1 MFLSVK
7 ARKLTLYAAL
17 TGGIMTFCIYAGAGY
32 VGVILLS
39 VFFTLGSVATS
50 FKYKEKKKMALHEE
64 NQGRRSAGQV
74 FANAGLA
81 GIIGALSLIFP
92 ENSSLYL
99 LMIAAVFSSATSD
112 TLSSELG
119 NLYGKRYYNI
129 LTFKKDTRG
138 LNGVISIEGT
148 LFGIAGSVIIAALYV
163 LFIGWGK
170 DFYWIILAGTIGN
183 FSDSILGASLERRN
197 LLKNNGVNF
206 INTAV
211 SVVVILILYF

>member
-32 VGVILLS
+32 IGVILLS
-39 VFFTLGSVATS
+39 AFFILGSVATS
-50 FKYKEKKKMALHEE
+50 FKYNEKKEMAIHEE

-81 GIIGALSLIFP
+81 GIISILSLIFP
-92 ENSSLYL
+92 ENRSLYL

-129 LTFKKDTRG
+129 LTFKKDIKG
-138 LNGVISIEGT
+138 LNGVVSIEGT
-148 LFGIAGSVIIAALYV
+148 LLGMVGSVIIAALV
-163 LFIGWGK
+163 KGF
-170 DFYWIILAGTIGN
+170 
-183 FSDSILGASLERRN
+183 
-197 LLKNNGVNF
+197 LLD
-206 INTAV
+206 NTCRYNWK
-211 SVVVILILYF
+211 SFRFHFRCQSRTT